1 MPDPSP
7 TGSGPNARS
16 ANPWHDRWVVDGG
29 LAEELAERLAELA
42 RLSVAGLTSPPRILR
57 HAVDLAARAAPGAS
71 AASTAVWRRR
81 PGEGWEPELYAASH
95 PDTAWLDEEEL
106 AVGAGPALAALAAD
120 GPVDVPDL
128 LADPPFPA
136 LATAAVASGVR
147 ALRTLVR
154 PLPAGRLTLTLHAVR
169 PGALGPDD
177 TTVATLVLAQTATAL
192 GNAEQYGEVRRSAHQ
207 LTEAMRTRSVIEQ
220 AKGVL
225 MHALGCDADAAFAEL
240 RRRSQAANVRLAEI
254 AARVVGDPL
263 NATADPAVHPDGPP
277 LPRAGGGGVRA
288 GGRGYRSRL

>member
-1 MPDPSP
+1 M
-7 TGSGPNARS
+7 
-16 ANPWHDRWVVDGG
+16 PWHDDGVVDGG

-42 RLSVAGLTSPPRILR
+42 RLSGSGLPSPPRILR
-57 HAVDLAARAAPGAS
+57 GAVDLAARVAPGAS
-71 AASTAVWRRR
+71 AASTAVWRGW
-81 PGEGWEPELYAASH
+81 PGGGWEPELYAASH
-95 PDTAWLDEEEL
+95 PDSAWLDEEEL
-106 AVGAGPALAALAAD
+106 AIGAGPALAALAGD

-136 LATAAVASGVR
+136 FAAAAVATGVR

-154 PLPAGRLTLTLHAVR
+154 PLPAGRLTLTLYAVR
-169 PGALGPDD
+169 PGTLGADD
-177 TTVATLVLAQTATAL
+177 TAVATLVLAQTATAL

-254 AARVVGDPL
+254 SARVVADPL
-263 NATADPAVHPDGPP
+263 HAALDPATDPADRARPP
-277 LPRAGGGGVRA
+277 GLPPVPRVAGNGVRE
-288 GGRGYRSRL
+288 GGRGYRSGV